1 MGGAEHEN
9 RPELRHDPT
18 GVALAALVWPLAD
31 WRLVPVVARP
41 DERPLRPGGIGSE
54 GHQVHTTSGMPSS
67 WRSTVSGVRRGNV
80 MRTMQGV
87 TLTLALALPLQGLPQ
102 GASDQQRERQLSRE
116 VTPCRIRQ
124 GHRDAPGDTNT
135 AAGAMT
141 LVRARRQSRPGAAP
155 APGDHMRSRSARAAK
170 SMSTTNLSACCGG
183 PKAGATT
190 ASAAERWRHSIGDA
204 AGQPL
209 LT

>member
-67 WRSTVSGVRRGNV
+67 WRSIVSNCHERSRRVASARGTGTHRAI
-80 MRTMQGV
+80 RT
-87 TLTLALALPLQGLPQ
+87 PQ
-102 GASDQQRERQLSRE
+102 
-116 VTPCRIRQ
+116 
-124 GHRDAPGDTNT
+124 
-135 AAGAMT
+135 
-141 LVRARRQSRPGAAP
+141 P
-155 APGDHMRSRSARAAK
+155 AP
-170 SMSTTNLSACCGG
+170 
-183 PKAGATT
+183 
-190 ASAAERWRHSIGDA
+190 
-204 AGQPL
+204 
-209 LT
+209 